1 MHEKF
6 NHSQAVPRAVAMV
19 AFREPG
25 SFCSELSVWLTKL
38 GTAAYLDRR

>member
-6 NHSQAVPRAVAMV
+6 NPPQAVPRAVAMA
-19 AFREPG
+19 AFRKPG
-25 SFCSELSVWLTKL
+25 TFCSELSVWLTKL